1 MTSWRMSFRV
11 GTRGYEMW
19 PHCRNLGI
27 AAITYSALSTVDLSK
42 HEQYEP
48 RNRWSELAPSQKASL
63 GRVAY
68 EMTEGDVIYVKQG
81 QHIVGKGI
89 VQGAK
94 GKPAYRFRLH
104 FLRPPVEG
112 EPPWLHQVPV
122 AWQPDFPEIPLL
134 LGAEQ
139 LTVKRLAERDV
150 TRIENKIPAAVRS
163 AAKRKK
169 VARQLLEEA
178 YFRASKAAL
187 KTIIPRHNKLSNHFC
202 NWLDE
207 EHAIQTT
214 QEQDQVDVSFMFDG
228 KRALAEL
235 KVCYAAG
242 TRKSIREALGQ
253 ILEYNHY
260 PTRSPADALLI
271 ILDSSPTEND
281 QQYIDILRKSLS
293 LPISLGW
300 QRNKEFSFH
309 PSWPFE

>member
-1 MTSWRMSFRV
+1 
-11 GTRGYEMW
+11 MW
-19 PHCRNLGI
+19 PHCRELGI
-27 AAITYSALSTVDLSK
+27 AAITYSPLSAVDLSK
-42 HEQYEP
+42 HDHYEP
-48 RNRWSELAPSQKASL
+48 RNRWSQLAPSQKASL

-68 EMTEGDVIYVKQG
+68 EMAAGDVIYVKQG
-81 QHIVGKGI
+81 RQIVGKGI
-89 VQGAK
+89 VEGTK
-94 GKPAYRFRLH
+94 GKSAYRFRLH

-122 AWQPDFPEIPLL
+122 AWQQDFPEIPLLL

-139 LTVKRLAERDV
+139 LTVKRLNEHEVR
-150 TRIENKIPAAVRS
+150 RIENSVPTAARA

-169 VARQLLEEA
+169 EARQLLEEA

-235 KVCYAAG
+235 SR
-242 TRKSIREALGQ
+242 TTQ
-253 ILEYNHY
+253 
-260 PTRSPADALLI
+260 
-271 ILDSSPTEND
+271 
-281 QQYIDILRKSLS
+281 
-293 LPISLGW
+293 
-300 QRNKEFSFH
+300 
-309 PSWPFE
+309 